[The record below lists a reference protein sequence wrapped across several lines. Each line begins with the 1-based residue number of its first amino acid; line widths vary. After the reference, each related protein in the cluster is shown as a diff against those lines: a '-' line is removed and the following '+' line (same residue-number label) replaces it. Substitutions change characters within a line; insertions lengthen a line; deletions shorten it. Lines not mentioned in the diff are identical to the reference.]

1 MFLRVQQISLITKM
15 VMVRTLIILL
25 RKRFVS
31 HLSGHSWHDQLFVKL
46 GKDKSIK
53 KRRFLLNKQ
62 QADIIL
68 KYNSHSESINF
79 IYIKFAV
86 YLSNIPTISQIKK
99 GCNLIKKG
107 N

>member
-1 MFLRVQQISLITKM
+1 MFLRVQQISPITKM

-31 HLSGHSWHDQLFVKL
+31 HLSGHSWHDQLLVKL
-46 GKDKSIK
+46 FLEKIK
-53 KRRFLLNKQ
+53 VYKKRFLLNKQ

-68 KYNSHSESINF
+68 KYNSHSDSINF

-86 YLSNIPTISQIKK
+86 YFSNIPTISQIKK
-99 GCNLIKKG
+99 MM
-107 N
+107 